1 MLVSDDCL
9 SEIMTLLRVII
20 LVGFCICLW
29 ETATAGDR
37 DRAGIMNQQKELERI
52 RNEVKSG
59 QKKLDSLQDEGV
71 RVSRKLSENDEKIS
85 SDRRIISRLNRE
97 TGQLNANIKS
107 VSDQLQEREITLDRM
122 QRRYLGNVR
131 QFYLAS
137 SAQTGFLTFNPNSEL
152 DHHRQVVYLTA
163 LAGYESENVAQAET
177 LLEEA
182 TSQLDDLSG
191 RSKVVSGLKKN
202 RETSVALES
211 SQRSRQQRAL
221 DLLQRRSREE
231 SERIMTLKEAAQE
244 MEAILAR
251 LEKERERA
259 TTSGGEVSGSSIFAS
274 LKGRLPPPFRG
285 KVVVKYGNAVDPVTR
300 LKSFS
305 PGISI
310 KGSPGGK
317 VRSVAPGTVAY
328 SGELRGYGKFVI
340 INHDNLYYTTYA
352 GLGKVLVS
360 QGQYIQ
366 AKTAVGEASANGL
379 MKLEIRKGRET
390 LDPVEWIRIESL

>member
-1 MLVSDDCL
+1 MG
-9 SEIMTLLRVII
+9 LLRVVII
-20 LVGFCICLW
+20 VGFCVCLCKAAA
-29 ETATAGDR
+29 ATDR
-37 DRAGIMNQQKELERI
+37 DKTGILNQQKELERI
-52 RNEVKSG
+52 RNEVRFG
-59 QKKLDSLQDEGV
+59 QKKLDSLQAEGV
-71 RVSRKLSENDEKIS
+71 RVSQKLSEYDEKIS

-97 TGQLNANIKS
+97 TKQLNSNIKTA
-107 VSDQLQEREITLDRM
+107 SDQLQEREIDLDRM

-131 QFYLAS
+131 QFYLTS
-137 SAQTGFLTFNPNSEL
+137 SGKTGFLSFNPNSEL
-152 DHHRQVVYLTA
+152 DHQRQVVYLTA
-163 LAGYESENVAQAET
+163 LAGFESKNVAQAET
-177 LLEEA
+177 LLNEA

-191 RSKVVSGLKKN
+191 RSKVVSGLKRR
-202 RETSVALES
+202 RETSVALEK
-211 SQRSRQQRAL
+211 SQRSKEQRTL

-231 SERIMTLKEAAQE
+231 SDRILTLKEAAQE
-244 MEAILAR
+244 MEAIIAR

-259 TTSGGEVSGSSIFAS
+259 TSSGGEVYGSSLFAT
-274 LKGRLPPPFRG
+274 LKGRLPTPYRG
-285 KVVVKYGNAVDPVTR
+285 RVVVKYGNSVDPVTR

-317 VRSVAPGTVAY
+317 VRSVALGTVAY

-340 INHDNLYYTTYA
+340 INHDNQYYTTYA

-366 AKTAVGEASANGL
+366 AQAAVGEASADGL
-379 MKLEIRKGRET
+379 MKLEIRKGRES